1 MSKSRRRV
9 SRALERE
16 TKSARPSHAADDAVA
31 SHRAPTR
38 QQAGR
43 QQLIRRGVPVSPGVA
58 IGRACCLHEIF
69 PGSDAEL
76 PDDDAVL
83 RELARYDQARD
94 QAIRDLKTLHKKV
107 SSQLG
112 VRAAAIFQV
121 HESILHDP
129 ALTGKLRSWIVDAR
143 QTAPAALRRLLDEYT
158 ALFER
163 TSDEYLRERL
173 ADVRD
178 VVGRLNQHL
187 SAGNCDTPE
196 IAGPVVLVANE
207 LIPSHVASIDKREVV
222 GIVTQVGGRTSHAAI
237 LARGHGIP
245 AVSGVPNI
253 LHDVADGDLIAVDG
267 REGHVVVHPDVE
279 TARAYR
285 RLRREFVDLKDH
297 LAHNREQPALSA
309 EGEPLELLA
318 NISNLSDVNAAVS
331 MGAGGVGLYRT
342 EYLFLTHHDVP
353 DEEEQVAAYRA
364 VIGAS
369 PAHRVT
375 FRTLDVGGDKKMR
388 YLGLEHE
395 ANPFMGWR
403 SIRLSFEH
411 PAFFLTQIRAV
422 LRAAAPGRG
431 PKKRV
436 GLMFPMI
443 TTLDEL
449 RRVRSLVR
457 RASRQLDREGLPY
470 GNVPIGLM
478 VEVPAAAITVGRL
491 AQEADFVS
499 IGSNDLVQYLTAAD
513 RDNPKVSH
521 LCQPLSPAVIEV
533 LYQTVRSCLSA
544 GKPVT
549 LCGEMAAAPR
559 AFLLL
564 FGMGLR
570 SYSMSPAFIPV
581 MKELARHL
589 SREQCAAIV
598 DRARKM
604 ATTRQIVNFL
614 GKKLN
619 EISPDLSIVDSAG

>member
-1 MSKSRRRV
+1 MSKSRRRI
-9 SRALERE
+9 SRPRE
-16 TKSARPSHAADDAVA
+16 KAPSNPPPSHHAGDGSAAP
-31 SHRAPTR
+31 SRRAAAQR
-38 QQAGR
+38 V
-43 QQLIRRGVPVSPGVA
+43 QLIRRGVPVSPGVA

-69 PGSDAEL
+69 PGSDVEL

-94 QAIRDLKTLHKKV
+94 QAARDLKALHQKV

-112 VRAAAIFQV
+112 QRAAAIFQV

-129 ALTGKLRSWIVDAR
+129 ALTAKVRAWIVESR
-143 QTAPAALRRLLDEYT
+143 HTAPAALRKLLDEYT

-178 VVGRLNQHL
+178 VVARLNQHL
-187 SAGNCDTPE
+187 TEVSSLPSE
-196 IAGPVVLVANE
+196 INGPVVLVANE
-207 LIPSHVASIDKREVV
+207 LIPSHVITLDKREVV

-245 AVSGVPNI
+245 AISGVPGI
-253 LHDVADGDLIAVDG
+253 LHEVVDGDLLVVDG
-267 REGHVVVHPDVE
+267 REGHVVLHPDVE

-297 LAHNREQPALSA
+297 LAHNRDQPAVSSD
-309 EGEPLELLA
+309 GEPVELLA
-318 NISNLSDVNAAVS
+318 NISNPSDVKAATS
-331 MGAGGVGLYRT
+331 MGACGVGLYRT

-353 DEEEQVAAYRA
+353 DEEEQVEAYRA
-364 VIGAS
+364 VIAAS
-369 PAHRVT
+369 PARRVT

-422 LRAAAPGRG
+422 LRAAAPEHG

-449 RRVRSLVR
+449 RRVRALVR
-457 RASRQLDREGLPY
+457 RAYRQLEQERLPF
-470 GNVPIGLM
+470 GPVPIGLM
-478 VEVPAAAITVGRL
+478 VEVPAAAVTVRQL
-491 AQEADFVS
+491 AKEADFVS

-521 LCQPLSPAVIEV
+521 LCQPLNPAVVEV
-533 LYQTVRSCLSA
+533 LYQTIRTCLDM

-559 AFLLL
+559 PFLLL

-570 SYSMSPAFIPV
+570 SYSMSPAFIPI
-581 MKELARHL
+581 MKELAKQL
-589 SREQCAAIV
+589 SRSDTASIV
-598 DRARKM
+598 ERARKM
-604 ATTRQIVNFL
+604 PTTKQIVGYL
-614 GKKLN
+614 GRQLAR
-619 EISPDLSIVDSAG
+619 ICPDLSIVDSAG

>member
-1 MSKSRRRV
+1 MSKSRGRV
-9 SRALERE
+9 SRLRE
-16 TKSARPSHAADDAVA
+16 HEPAAPRSHPTGDSAAAPRRAAARPQLVRTGVA
-31 SHRAPTR
+31 
-38 QQAGR
+38 
-43 QQLIRRGVPVSPGVA
+43 VSPGVA

-69 PGSDAEL
+69 PGSEVEL

-83 RELARYDQARD
+83 RELARYDQARE
-94 QAIRDLKTLHKKV
+94 QATRDLKALHQKV
-107 SSQLG
+107 SNQLG
-112 VRAAAIFQV
+112 QRAAAIFQV

-129 ALTGKLRSWIVDAR
+129 ALTAKVQAWIVESR
-143 QTAPAALRRLLDEYT
+143 QTAPAALRRLLEEYT

-178 VVGRLNQHL
+178 VVARLNQHL
-187 SAGNCDTPE
+187 SDAGCE
-196 IAGPVVLVANE
+196 AREVSGPVILVANE
-207 LIPSHVASIDKREVV
+207 LIPSHVATLDKRQVV

-245 AVSGVPNI
+245 AVSGVPGV
-253 LHDVADGDLIAVDG
+253 LHEVADGDPIIVDG
-267 REGHVVVHPDVE
+267 REGQVVVHPDVE

-297 LAHNREQPALSA
+297 LAHNRDQPAVSA
-309 EGEPLELLA
+309 EGQPVELLA
-318 NISNLSDVNAAVS
+318 NISNLSDVKAAAS
-331 MGAGGVGLYRT
+331 MGASGVGLYRT

-353 DEEEQVAAYRA
+353 DEEEQVGAYRA
-364 VIGAS
+364 VIAAS

-422 LRAAAPGRG
+422 LRAAAPGHG

-457 RASRQLDREGLPY
+457 KACRQLDREGFAY
-470 GNVPIGLM
+470 DNVPIGLM
-478 VEVPAAAITVGRL
+478 VEVPAAAISVARL

-533 LYQTVRSCLSA
+533 LYQTIHACLA
-544 GKPVT
+544 AEKPVT

-559 AFLLL
+559 SFLLL

-570 SYSMSPAFIPV
+570 SYSMSPAFIPI
-581 MKELARHL
+581 MKELAKRL
-589 SREQCAAIV
+589 TGEQTSAIV
-598 DRARKM
+598 ERVRKM
-604 ATTRQIVNFL
+604 ATTRQIVNYL
-614 GKKLN
+614 GKQLN
-619 EISPDLSIVDSAG
+619 EISPDLAIVDSAG